1 MEKKEAYRQGRR
13 KFLKD
18 SVTVGATGAAM
29 TIPFSG
35 TFAQWLN
42 EDADVVVRNAKVT
55 TVNPKSPNA
64 EAFAVKNGLF
74 QRVGSNNDISRLIG
88 RKTKVIDAQKHR
100 IIPGLNDSHTHGIR
114 EGLHY
119 GLELRWDWV
128 NSVEEALAMLAE
140 EVKHTPKGQWIR
152 IVGGFSWEQF
162 REKRMPT
169 LEEINKITP
178 NHPVYIFYLYAYG
191 LLNKKAIEVLN
202 YDNEPLDLYYKGRI
216 EKDAAGKA
224 TGIITAAPSGLI
236 MYKTLTKLPT
246 KTWEQKIL
254 GTRHFMNE
262 MNALGITSLS
272 DAGGGGM
279 QYPDAYEAIHE
290 VHSRG
295 QATVRAGIHTFPQVG
310 GQEYNDYKR
319 WIGMVKPGEGDN
331 MLRFIGGGENIAW
344 AAYDYE
350 IFAQERPR
358 LDANVREAALP
369 IYKLL
374 AENNWPW
381 RQHITYNESA
391 EILLDMYEEVAAAY
405 GGKLPK
411 GTIVDHGETFSER
424 TLERIAK
431 LGVGIAIQNRIS
443 YQAEDFV
450 KQYGAKKLEQTP
462 PIRKMLEMGIPVGG
476 GTDATRVTSY
486 NPWYSLHWL
495 ATGQSRGG
503 RQMYGDNNILTR
515 EEAIQLWTTGSAW
528 FTGDTGKK
536 GAIME
541 GQLADFSILNQDVMD
556 VPDALIPRTHAKLTA
571 LGGKIVHA
579 YGTFQKFAPKAL
591 PEVAPDWSPL
601 YRTGDFRK
609 LYMG

>member
-1 MEKKEAYRQGRR
+1 MDTNQNYNQGRR

-18 SVTVGATGAAM
+18 SIKVGATGAAM
-29 TIPFSG
+29 TLPFSG
-35 TFAQWLN
+35 TLGQLMD
-42 EDADVVVRNAKVT
+42 ESADVVVRNAKIT
-55 TVNPKSPNA
+55 TIDPTNPTA
-64 EAFAVKNGLF
+64 EAFAIKNGIF
-74 QRVGSNNDISRLIG
+74 QRVGTNNSISKLVGSN
-88 RKTKVIDAQKHR
+88 TKVIDAQGHR
-100 IIPGLNDSHTHGIR
+100 VIPGLNDSHTHGIR

-152 IVGGFSWEQF
+152 VVGGFSWEQF

-169 LEEINKITP
+169 LAEINKIAP

-191 LLNKKAIEVLN
+191 MLNKKAIEVLN
-202 YDNEPLDLYYKGRI
+202 YDNEPIDLYHKGRI
-216 EKDAAGKA
+216 EKDASGNA

-246 KTWEQKIL
+246 KSKEQQIL

-279 QYPDAYEAIHE
+279 QYPDAYDIIHD
-290 VHSRG
+290 VHKRG
-295 QATVRAGIHTFPQVG
+295 QITVRTGIHTFPQVG
-310 GQEYNDYKR
+310 GQEYDDYKR
-319 WIGMVKPGEGDN
+319 WMNMVKPGDGDD
-331 MLRFIGGGENIAW
+331 MLRFIGGGENICW

-350 IFAQERPR
+350 IFAQERPN
-358 LDANVREAALP
+358 LDSNVREMALP

-374 AENNWPW
+374 VENNWPW

-391 EILLDMYEEVAAAY
+391 EILLKMYEEVASAH

-411 GTIVDHGETFSER
+411 GTIIDHGETFTDR

-431 LGVGIAIQNRIS
+431 LDMGIAVQNRIS

-450 KQYGAKKLEQTP
+450 QRYGAKKLEQTP
-462 PIRKMLEMGIPVGG
+462 PVRKMLDMGIPVGG

-486 NPWYSLHWL
+486 NPWYSIHWL

-503 RQMYGDNNILTR
+503 RQMYGENNILTR

-528 FTGDTGKK
+528 FTGDSGKK
-536 GAIME
+536 GAIKKGE
-541 GQLADFSILNQDVMD
+541 LADYSILNQDVMN
-556 VPDALIPRTHAKLTA
+556 VPDALIPRTHSKLTS
-571 LGGKIVHA
+571 LGGNVVHA
-579 YGTFQKFAPKAL
+579 YGEFEKFAPSAL

>member
-1 MEKKEAYRQGRR
+1 MNNYKNYDQGRR

-18 SVTVGATGAAM
+18 SMRMGVGGAMMTV
-29 TIPFSG
+29 PFSG
-35 TFAQWLN
+35 SMGQFF
-42 EDADVVVRNAKVT
+42 EESADVVVRNAKVT
-55 TVNPKSPNA
+55 TIDPKNPSA
-64 EAFAVKNGLF
+64 EAFAIKNGIF
-74 QRVGSNNDISRLIG
+74 QSVGSNNSISKWIG
-88 RKTKVIDAQKHR
+88 KHTKVIDAQGHR
-100 IIPGLNDSHTHGIR
+100 VIPGLNDSHTHGIR

-119 GLELRWDWV
+119 GLELRWDWT

-152 IVGGFSWEQF
+152 VVGGFSWEQF

-169 LEEINKITP
+169 LEEINKIAP
-178 NHPVYIFYLYAYG
+178 HHPVYIFYLYAYG
-191 LLNKKAIEVLN
+191 MLNKKAIEVLG
-202 YDNEPLDLYYKGRI
+202 YDKEPIDLYHKGRI
-216 EKDAAGKA
+216 EKDASGRA

-236 MYKTLTKLPT
+236 MYKTLTKLPKKT
-246 KTWEQKIL
+246 KEQQIL

-279 QYPDAYEAIHE
+279 QYPDAYDIIHE
-290 VHSRG
+290 VHKRK
-295 QATVRAGIHTFPQVG
+295 QITVRTGIHTFPQIG
-310 GQEYNDYKR
+310 GKEYEDYKR
-319 WIGMVKPGEGDN
+319 WIGMVKPGDGDD
-331 MLRFIGGGENIAW
+331 MLRFIGGGENICW

-350 IFAQERPR
+350 IFAQERPN
-358 LDANVREAALP
+358 LETNVREVALP

-391 EILLDMYEEVAAAY
+391 EILLEMYEEVASAN

-411 GTIVDHGETFSER
+411 GTIIDHGETFSDK

-431 LGVGIAIQNRIS
+431 LDMGIAIQNRIS

-450 KQYGAKKLEQTP
+450 KRYGAKKLAQTP
-462 PIRKMLEMGIPVGG
+462 PIRKMLNMGIPVGG

-486 NPWYSLHWL
+486 NPWYSIHWL

-503 RQMYGDNNILTR
+503 RQMYEGDNVLTR

-528 FTGDTGKK
+528 FTGDK
-536 GAIME
+536 GQKGSITK
-541 GQLADFSILNQDVMD
+541 GQLADFSILNQDVMN
-556 VPDALIPRTHAKLTA
+556 VPDALIPRTHAQLTA
-571 LGGKIVHA
+571 LGGNVVHA
-579 YGTFQKFAPKAL
+579 YGTFEKFGPSEL
-591 PEVAPDWSPL
+591 PEVTPDWSPL